1 MEYRSLG
8 AGGVAG
14 PDNPPTTVSV
24 VGLGTWA
31 FGGDAWGPADDRES
45 EETIRAALDAGVTL
59 IDTAPAY
66 GDGRAEE
73 VVGRAIAG
81 RRHEVVIATKMGIQR
96 RGPHHVVDLSP
107 DAVRREIED
116 SLRRL
121 NVDTIDLYQVHWPDK
136 NTPIEETV
144 EALARVHEAGRFR
157 FLGVANFKPALME
170 RVRAVFPLTCLQ
182 LHYSLLNRTPESHTL
197 PYCAKHGLGALG
209 YGSLAAGI
217 LTGKY
222 RELPRFAPGDARDEF
237 YRFFREPVWSAA
249 GGLLETLRAIARERE
264 RPVSQVAI
272 NWSRRAPVAG
282 GAVAAL
288 TRGGVTCALVG
299 ARTAAQAREN
309 AASGE
314 WKLSSEEL
322 SRIERAWREQIAPRA

>member
-8 AGGVAG
+8 ASGAAG
-14 PDNPPTTVSV
+14 PDNSPPSVSV

-31 FGGDAWGPADDRES
+31 FGGDAWGPAHDGES
-45 EETIRAALDAGVTL
+45 TDAIRAALDAGVTL

-81 RRHEVVIATKMGIQR
+81 RRHEVVIATKVGVQR
-96 RGPHHVVDLSP
+96 RGPHHVVDLRAASVCP
-107 DAVRREIED
+107 ELED

-121 NVDTIDLYQVHWPDK
+121 NVDTIDLYQIHWPDK
-136 NTPIEETV
+136 KTPIEETV
-144 EALARVHEAGRFR
+144 EALARAHEAGKFR
-157 FLGVANFKPALME
+157 FLGVSNFKPALME
-170 RVRAVFPLTCLQ
+170 RVRALFPLTCLQ

-197 PYCAKHGLGALG
+197 PHCADHGVATLG
-209 YGSLAAGI
+209 YGSLAGGV

-222 RELPRFAPGDARDEF
+222 RELPRFDAGDARGEF

-249 GGLLETLRAIARERE
+249 GRLLETLRAIARERE

-272 NWSRRAPVAG
+272 NWSRRPPMAG
-282 GAVAAL
+282 GSVGAVA
-288 TRGGVTCALVG
+288 RGGVTSALVG

-309 AASGE
+309 AAAGE